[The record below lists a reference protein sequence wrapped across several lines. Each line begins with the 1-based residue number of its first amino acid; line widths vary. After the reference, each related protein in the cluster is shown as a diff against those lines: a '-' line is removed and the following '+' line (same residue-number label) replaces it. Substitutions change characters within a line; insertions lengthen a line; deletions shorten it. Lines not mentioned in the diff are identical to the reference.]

1 MILILRG
8 HIRNA
13 FDNDELFNL
22 INIIYRLTAK
32 LEIYI
37 HTWSIK
43 QNDMSW
49 RKMDIDSTPI
59 TKETIIT
66 YFRTL
71 TYLIKHIIIED
82 DTQIIIT
89 GNKFGVINKGKMPI
103 LGWKNYWYG
112 KYQIINHLYMLE
124 KDHEKLVINTRFDV
138 LSGRFPLDKTDILK
152 FIEKNKK
159 ELLSKNKFISET
171 NCYGIDNIYIGSI
184 KTQYKLIKHFH
195 ENLDAIVKNNSNRNE
210 QEFLVFSENAKL
222 FPV

>member
-22 INIIYRLTAK
+22 INIIYRLTTN

-43 QNDMSW
+43 QNNISW
-49 RKMDIDSTPI
+49 RKMDIDNTPI
-59 TKETIIT
+59 TRETIDN

-71 TYLIKHIIIED
+71 SYLIKHIIIED
-82 DTQIIIT
+82 DTQITIT
-89 GNKFGVINKGKMPI
+89 GNKTGVINKGHMPI

-112 KYQIINHLYMLE
+112 KYQIINYLYNME
-124 KDHEKLVINTRFDV
+124 KNHEKLVINTRFDV
-138 LSGRFPLDKTDILK
+138 LFGRFPLDKNNILK
-152 FIEKNKK
+152 FIEKNKS
-159 ELLSKNKFISET
+159 ELAITNKFISET

-184 KTQYKLIKHFH
+184 NTQYKLIKHFH
-195 ENLDAIVKNNSNRNE
+195 ENLDAIIKNNSKRNE
-210 QEFLVFSENAKL
+210 QEFLVFSENARL
-222 FPV
+222 FSV

>member
-22 INIIYRLTAK
+22 INIIYRLTTN

-43 QNDMSW
+43 QNNISW

-59 TKETIIT
+59 TKEVITT

-71 TYLIKHIIIED
+71 SRLIKHIIID
-82 DTQIIIT
+82 DDSQIKIT
-89 GNKFGVINKGKMPI
+89 GNTVGVINNGHMPI

-112 KYQIINHLYMLE
+112 KYQIINYLFMLE
-124 KDHEKLVINTRFDV
+124 NNHDKLVINTRFDV
-138 LSGRFPLDKTDILK
+138 LFGRFPLDKKDILQ
-152 FIEKNKK
+152 FIEKYKSIP
-159 ELLSKNKFISET
+159 LLSNKFISET

-184 KTQYKLIKHFH
+184 KTQHTLIKHFH
-195 ENLDAIVKNNSNRNE
+195 ENLDNIVKDNSRRNE
-210 QEFLVFSENAKL
+210 QEFLVFSENARL

>member
-22 INIIYRLTAK
+22 INIIYRLTAH

-43 QNDMSW
+43 QNNISW
-49 RKMDIDSTPI
+49 RHIETDNAPI
-59 TKETIIT
+59 TKETIT
-66 YFRTL
+66 NYFRTL
-71 TYLIKHIIIED
+71 SRLIKHIIIDD
-82 DTQIIIT
+82 DTQIKIT
-89 GNKFGVINKGKMPI
+89 GNTVGVINKGHMPVI
-103 LGWKNYWYG
+103 GWKNYWYG
-112 KYQIINHLYMLE
+112 KYQIVNYLYMLE
-124 KDHEKLVINTRFDV
+124 NNHDKLVINTRFDV
-138 LSGRFPLDKTDILK
+138 LFGRFPLDKKDISQ
-152 FIEKNKK
+152 FVEKYKSMP
-159 ELLSKNKFISET
+159 LLTNKFISET

-195 ENLDAIVKNNSNRNE
+195 ENLDNIVKANSRRNE